1 MIMAYD
7 DSNAVIVPNSYPDLD
22 PTSPNYLAEVEKRK
36 QLELLKQSKTY
47 SPEEFDK
54 QYVNNEESTPKEKKK
69 GKWRDKFKKYGKK
82 VAVAGAVV
90 GAGALA
96 VAAPEA
102 VAEGVVGVVGDGA
115 LDDVGKKISEKKKNS
130 KLLSKLK
137 SKPKQK
143 QSEKPVEAEE
153 PIQTTPK
160 TSKSRNQS
168 GKRKSQSKQTVHT
181 EDVDLDEYLKDWQTE
196 EKYDPVAEKNA
207 RENVLKLRKMMDND
221 DLDFDPEELEYYETE
236 LKKQIVLKRKIK
248 GPVKSQ
254 PKQSRTTQTTP
265 KKKKSVKSS
274 GKRTTATKKKSATT
288 KRKTAKKKTQS
299 APKKKVEKDPYD
311 GLDWL

>member
-7 DSNAVIVPNSYPDLD
+7 DSNAVIVPTPRNMDTAFEDGKFEYDEPKQDNVIDAEYKVLD
-22 PTSPNYLAEVEKRK
+22 DDSQSEPKKEKWGRLKKFGKKSAEV
-36 QLELLKQSKTY
+36 
-47 SPEEFDK
+47 
-54 QYVNNEESTPKEKKK
+54 
-69 GKWRDKFKKYGKK
+69 GKK
-82 VAVAGAVV
+82 VGEKSAK
-90 GAGALA
+90 
-96 VAAPEA
+96 
-102 VAEGVVGVVGDGA
+102 
-115 LDDVGKKISEKKKNS
+115 VGKKVGSATVKAGKKVGKATVKVASATN
-130 KLLSKLK
+130 KAMDKVVDEINK
-137 SKPKQK
+137 SQK

-236 LKKQIVLKRKIK
+236 LKKQIILKRKIK

-254 PKQSRTTQTTP
+254 PKQSRPTQTTP